1 MSNIGRV
8 DQAVL
13 QLRAQLQRLAR
24 ERAGKTRSSDGTP
37 PKPLDRLRQAR
48 ASGSFGEEEFRRKFV
63 RALLTEELG
72 EGLGNQPE
80 FERISNEVWRLL
92 DADPDTRAMMD
103 AAIHQLGGIADSKI

>member
-1 MSNIGRV
+1 MSSIGRV

-24 ERAGKTRSSDGTP
+24 ERAQRAKSSGLSERR
-37 PKPLDRLRQAR
+37 PLERLREVHGGTAV
-48 ASGSFGEEEFRRKFV
+48 GDEEFRRKFV

-72 EGLGNQPE
+72 EALGNQPE

-92 DADPDTRAMMD
+92 DEDPETKAMMD
-103 AAIHQLGGIADSKI
+103 DAIGQLRGAAE